1 MSTTWIADYQRDP
14 TRYFRERFAAVS
26 AQNEREVEQSRRT
39 NEQLKSYAAYAKR
52 REPDTSGPGRA
63 A

>member
-1 MSTTWIADYQRDP
+1 MSVAYLADIQRDP
-14 TRYFRERFAAVS
+14 ARAIRRQLEAMWQRVDQQA
-26 AQNEREVEQSRRT
+26 EQSRRT
-39 NEQLKSYAAYAKR
+39 NEQLKSYAAWGKR

>member
-26 AQNEREVEQSRRT
+26 AQNEREVEQASKDSRGNKLREAY
-39 NEQLKSYAAYAKR
+39 NER

>member
-1 MSTTWIADYQRDP
+1 MSDVLNFDMATKLRKAFADWA
-14 TRYFRERFAAVS
+14 READRQA
-26 AQNEREVEQSRRT
+26 EQSRRT
-39 NEQLKSYAAYAKR
+39 NEQLKSYAAWGKR